1 MTRMMFIVVALG
13 LGSTAFGGV
22 LSARGGGASVP
33 GAYGPRSQ
41 TYQLDDGTG
50 ESAVGLSN
58 GGTLAAINHFVV
70 VGGDQVITSVDVAW
84 GLRGSSSAW
93 LPGTPFNVHVWA
105 NNGPGTDPTGA
116 NSTLLYTGA
125 AVVDGAHV
133 DNDSFQSVPVPS
145 VVVGTASFY
154 VGVSIAHGAG
164 LYPYAVDSSAP
175 SPQGVS
181 WAAGGASF
189 DPSNVA
195 FGSGSAIDIAAEGLG
210 NWMVRANAVPGPG
223 VAGLFALA
231 GLVATRRRR

>member
-1 MTRMMFIVVALG
+1 MTRIVSIVVALG

-22 LSARGGGASVP
+22 LSTRGGGASVP

-50 ESAVGLSN
+50 ESAVGLTD

-84 GLRGSSSAW
+84 GMRGLGSTW
-93 LPGTPFNVHVWA
+93 MPGTPFNVYVWA

-133 DNDSFQSVPVPS
+133 DNDSFQSVAVPS
-145 VVVGTASFY
+145 VVVGTTSFY
-154 VGVSIAHGAG
+154 VGVSITHAAG
-164 LYPYAVDSSAP
+164 LFPYAIDSSAP
-175 SPQGVS
+175 THQGVS

-189 DPSNVA
+189 DPTNIA
-195 FGSGSAIDIAAEGLG
+195 FGGGGAVDLAAVGFG

-231 GLVATRRRR
+231 GFVGTRRRR